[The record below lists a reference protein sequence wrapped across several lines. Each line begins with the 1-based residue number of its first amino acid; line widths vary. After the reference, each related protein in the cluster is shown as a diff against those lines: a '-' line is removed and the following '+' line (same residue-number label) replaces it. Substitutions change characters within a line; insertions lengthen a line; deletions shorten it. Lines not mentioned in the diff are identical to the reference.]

1 VLDSDEV
8 PVWEG
13 WRGGTGEVHRVMKK
27 LAGDCSGWRMAGG
40 IFLTVTCGG
49 GSRFCHGNDVPA
61 YRDRR
66 GSMGGGVQE
75 FPRGMVVLLEQSARS
90 RSY

>member
-1 VLDSDEV
+1 VGRMAR
-8 PVWEG
+8 WN
-13 WRGGTGEVHRVMKK
+13 WRGSSVMKK

-49 GSRFCHGNDVPA
+49 GSRLCHGNDVPA

-66 GSMGGGVQE
+66 GLMGVKEFLRGV
-75 FPRGMVVLLEQSARS
+75 VVLLEQSARNRSCWMSWTHGRS
-90 RSY
+90 R